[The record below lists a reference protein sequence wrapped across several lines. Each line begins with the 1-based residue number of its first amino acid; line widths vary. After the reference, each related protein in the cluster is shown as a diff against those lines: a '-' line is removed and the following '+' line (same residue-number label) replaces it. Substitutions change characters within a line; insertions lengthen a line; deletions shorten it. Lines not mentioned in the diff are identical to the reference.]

1 MVTLLFLFWNICY
14 ASKPVNFKNF
24 ILALVTSSSW
34 GSSFL
39 MIKYSLEELNPSD
52 IAIYRIL
59 IGALFI
65 NIFVRAKENIIKT
78 DNVKIFII
86 SFFWMALPFYMF
98 GIAEQTITSSLAGL
112 INGSTPIFVAFIAV
126 IFYKLKVTKIQI
138 LYIFTGFIGVGL
150 ISLSEGI
157 SDLSFD
163 IGFIYALI
171 ASISYGIAVNMV
183 EPLIKKYDSLIVI
196 KMVIRYALLISLL
209 MLGPT
214 ASFKLPTAGVSLI
227 PMLVLGIGSTGIA
240 FLTYYKLLESVG
252 RISSSFIVYM
262 IPIFSIYFGYQ
273 FLNEITNSIQ
283 FLGIGVILTSAFL
296 YSRT

>member
-1 MVTLLFLFWNICY
+1 M
-14 ASKPVNFKNF
+14 NFKNF
-24 ILALVTSSSW
+24 LLAFVTSSIW

-65 NIFVRAKENIIKT
+65 NIFARAKENIDKT
-78 DNVKIFII
+78 DNIKIFII

-126 IFYKLKVTKIQI
+126 VFYKLKVTKIQV

-157 SDLSFD
+157 NDVSFE
-163 IGFIYALI
+163 IGFLYALI

-183 EPLIKKYDSLIVI
+183 EPLIQKYDSLIVI
-196 KMVIRYALLISLL
+196 KMVIRYAFVISLI
-209 MLGPT
+209 MFGPT
-214 ASFKLPTAGVSLI
+214 ASFKLPTVEVSLI
-227 PMLVLGIGSTGIA
+227 PMLILGIGGTGIA

-262 IPIFSIYFGYQ
+262 IPIFSIFFGYQ
-273 FLNEITNSIQ
+273 FLNEITNSVQ
-283 FLGIGVILTSAFL
+283 FIGIGVILCSAFL

>member
-1 MVTLLFLFWNICY
+1 M
-14 ASKPVNFKNF
+14 SFKNF
-24 ILALVTSSSW
+24 LLALVTSSIW

-65 NIFVRAKENIIKT
+65 NIFVRAREDIVKT
-78 DNVKIFII
+78 DNIKIFII

-126 IFYKLKVTKIQI
+126 VFYKLKVTKLQV

-157 SDLSFD
+157 NDLSFD
-163 IGFIYALI
+163 IGFLYALI
-171 ASISYGIAVNMV
+171 ASVSYGIAVNMV

-196 KMVIRYALLISLL
+196 KMVIRYALLISLI
-209 MLGPT
+209 MLGPS
-214 ASFKLPTAGVSLI
+214 ASFKLPTVEVSLV
-227 PMLVLGIGSTGIA
+227 PMLILGIGGTGIA

-262 IPIFSIYFGYQ
+262 IPIFSIFFGFQ

-283 FLGIGVILTSAFL
+283 FVGIGVILSSAFL

>member
-1 MVTLLFLFWNICY
+1 M
-14 ASKPVNFKNF
+14 NFKNL
-24 ILALVTSSSW
+24 ILALVTSSIW

-196 KMVIRYALLISLL
+196 KMVIRYALLISLI

-214 ASFKLPTAGVSLI
+214 ASFKLPTVEASLI
-227 PMLVLGIGSTGIA
+227 PMLILGIGSTGIA

-283 FLGIGVILTSAFL
+283 FIGIGVILSSAFL

>member
-1 MVTLLFLFWNICY
+1 M
-14 ASKPVNFKNF
+14 NFKNLL
-24 ILALVTSSSW
+24 LAFVTSSIW

-65 NIFVRAKENIIKT
+65 NIFVRAKENIVKT
-78 DNVKIFII
+78 DNIKIFII

-126 IFYKLKVTKIQI
+126 VFYKLKVTKIQV

-150 ISLSEGI
+150 ISLSGGI
-157 SDLSFD
+157 NDVSFE
-163 IGFIYALI
+163 IGFLYALI

-183 EPLIKKYDSLIVI
+183 EPLIQKYDSLIVI
-196 KMVIRYALLISLL
+196 KMVIRYAFLISLI

-214 ASFKLPTAGVSLI
+214 ASFKLPTVEVSLI
-227 PMLVLGIGSTGIA
+227 PMLILGIGGTGIA

-252 RISSSFIVYM
+252 RISSSFVVYM
-262 IPIFSIYFGYQ
+262 IPIFSIFFGYQ

-283 FLGIGVILTSAFL
+283 FIGIGVILSSAFL

>member
-1 MVTLLFLFWNICY
+1 M
-14 ASKPVNFKNF
+14 NFKNF
-24 ILALVTSSSW
+24 ILALVTSSIW

-65 NIFVRAKENIIKT
+65 NIFVRAKENILKT

-196 KMVIRYALLISLL
+196 KMVIRYALLISLI